1 MESPFL
7 NCMKFKQFLKSAGAL
22 VSYYC
27 VAFHLPFSIFL
38 YDAEAGSLQ
47 TSLLLCQL
55 VLLMASSVH
64 RGR

>member
-1 MESPFL
+1 MDSNFF
-7 NCMKFKQFLKSAGAL
+7 NYMQFKQFLKSAGAL

-27 VAFHLPFSIFL
+27 AASHLQTYFFL

-55 VLLMASSVH
+55 VLLMTSSVH